1 MEEQNNINLVFTK
14 LAGATG
20 NPEII
25 DYSSIREINELSKE
39 IKILRD
45 IVENNMIEIEET
57 TFTTT

>member
-45 IVENNMIEIEET
+45 IV
-57 TFTTT
+57 